1 MGAVT
6 VRVLFFASLREAV
19 GEDALDLPLPPGAT
33 VADLRA
39 LLGERLSGLPGLS
52 EEAARAIA
60 DGDVR
65 IAVNQRLETSPD
77 ARLAAGDE
85 VAFLPP
91 ITGG

>member
-19 GEDALDLPLPPGAT
+19 REDALDLRLPSGAT

-39 LLGERLSGLPGLS
+39 LLAERLSGFS

-60 DGDVR
+60 HGDVR
-65 IAVNQRLETSPD
+65 IAINQRLEQSPD

>member
-39 LLGERLSGLPGLS
+39 LLGERLSGLPG
-52 EEAARAIA
+52 EAARAIA

-65 IAVNQRLETSPD
+65 VAVNQRLEPSPD

>member
-19 GEDALDLPLPPGAT
+19 REDALDLRLPSGAT

-39 LLGERLSGLPGLS
+39 LLAERLSGVSGLS

-65 IAVNQRLETSPD
+65 VAINQRLEQSPD
-77 ARLAAGDE
+77 AQLAAGDE

>member
-1 MGAVT
+1 MGALT
-6 VRVLFFASLREAV
+6 VRVLFFASLRETV
-19 GEDALDLPLPPGAT
+19 CEDALEVRLPSGAT
-33 VADLRA
+33 VADLRT
-39 LLGERLSGLPGLS
+39 LLGERLSGEG
-52 EEAARAIA
+52 ARAIA

-65 IAVNQRLETSPD
+65 VAVNQRLLQSPD

>member
-1 MGAVT
+1 MT

-19 GEDALDLPLPPGAT
+19 HEDALDLSLPSGAT

-39 LLGERLSGLPGLS
+39 VLGERLSGEG
-52 EEAARAIA
+52 ARAIA

-65 IAVNQRLETSPD
+65 VAVNQRLLHSAQT
-77 ARLAAGDE
+77 RLAAGDE

-91 ITGG
+91 VTGG

>member
-1 MGAVT
+1 MT

-19 GEDALDLPLPPGAT
+19 CEDALDLCLPTGAT
-33 VADLRA
+33 IADLRV
-39 LLGERLSGLPGLS
+39 LLGERLSGEG
-52 EEAARAIA
+52 ARAIA
-60 DGDVR
+60 EGDVR
-65 IAVNQRLETSPD
+65 VAVNQRLLQSPD

>member
-1 MGAVT
+1 MGALT

-19 GEDALDLPLPPGAT
+19 GEDALEVRLPSGAT
-33 VADLRA
+33 LADLRT
-39 LLGERLSGLPGLS
+39 LLGERLSGEG
-52 EEAARAIA
+52 ARAVA

-65 IAVNQRLETSPD
+65 VAVNQRLLQSPD

>member
-19 GEDALDLPLPPGAT
+19 REDALDLRLPPGAT

-39 LLGERLSGLPGLS
+39 LLAERLAGVSG
-52 EEAARAIA
+52 EAARAIA

-65 IAVNQRLETSPD
+65 VAINQRLEQSPD
-77 ARLAAGDE
+77 APLAAGDE

>member
-6 VRVLFFASLREAV
+6 VRVLFFASLRETV
-19 GEDALDLPLPPGAT
+19 CEDTLDLRLPPGAT

-39 LLGERLSGLPGLS
+39 LLGERLSGEG
-52 EEAARAIA
+52 ARAIA

-65 IAVNQRLETSPD
+65 VAVNQRLESSPD

-91 ITGG
+91 VTGG

>member
-19 GEDALDLPLPPGAT
+19 CEDALDLSLPPGAT
-33 VADLRA
+33 IADLRA
-39 LLGERLSGLPGLS
+39 LVGERLSGEG
-52 EEAARAIA
+52 ARAIA

-65 IAVNQRLETSPD
+65 IAVNQRLEQSPD
-77 ARLAAGDE
+77 APLAAGDE

>member
-1 MGAVT
+1 MT

-19 GEDALDLPLPPGAT
+19 CEDALELRLPPGAT

-39 LLGERLSGLPGLS
+39 VLGERLSGEG
-52 EEAARAIA
+52 ARAIA
-60 DGDVR
+60 DGEVR
-65 IAVNQRLETSPD
+65 VAVNQRLLQSPD
-77 ARLAAGDE
+77 AQLAAGDE

>member
-1 MGAVT
+1 MT

-19 GEDALDLPLPPGAT
+19 CEDALELRLPPGAT

-39 LLGERLSGLPGLS
+39 VLGERLSGEG
-52 EEAARAIA
+52 ARAIA

-65 IAVNQRLETSPD
+65 VAVNQRLEQSPD